1 MPTKNRRAAV
11 YLPPDVDE
19 ALAVYKNNQRI
30 DGDSAAL
37 VAILCEFFG
46 LSATKA
52 HQSSPELE
60 ERIKSL
66 EKNQPVLQ
74 DRVQSLEHTVEY
86 LLAEVRSLQNVSL
99 ASSPSNTP
107 CKGDEVDVP
116 NVVERDN
123 SSGLSPCDAGALAK
137 RFSLGRDA
145 VQRWIG
151 TGTRAKTIDEIVA
164 ITRKRDPD
172 GIPWLYEPSSG
183 LFYPQLLNPS

>member
-19 ALAVYKNNQRI
+19 ALSVYKDNRRI

-37 VAILCEFFG
+37 IAILREFFELG
-46 LSATKA
+46 ATKA
-52 HQSSPELE
+52 AESPELE
-60 ERIKSL
+60 KRINSL

-74 DRVQSLEHTVEY
+74 NRVQSLERTVEY
-86 LLAEVRSLQNVSL
+86 LLAEVRSSRSVSL
-99 ASSPSNTP
+99 VSSLSNTLS
-107 CKGDEVDVP
+107 KEDEVDVP
-116 NVVERDN
+116 NVVEGQN
-123 SSGLSPCDAGALAK
+123 SLRLSPCDAEALAK

-145 VQRWIG
+145 VQRWVG
-151 TGTRAKTIDEIVA
+151 TGKRAKTIQEIVA

-172 GIPWLYEPSSG
+172 GISWLYEPSSG